1 MGDVVKLKYKII
13 AASTEDVDS
22 EVNDLTKPPKQSK
35 GWVSARFC
43 RYPQFLYIRF
53 NYPVQLTQMN
63 VLVHEKQIPSKIDF
77 YSHLPA
83 TQGEIRLK
91 P

>member
-35 GWVSARFC
+35 GWASARFC
-43 RYPQFLYIRF
+43 GYPQFLYIRF
-53 NYPVQLTQMN
+53 N
-63 VLVHEKQIPSKIDF
+63 PSLFFLISI
-77 YSHLPA
+77 YSS
-83 TQGEIRLK
+83 
-91 P
+91 